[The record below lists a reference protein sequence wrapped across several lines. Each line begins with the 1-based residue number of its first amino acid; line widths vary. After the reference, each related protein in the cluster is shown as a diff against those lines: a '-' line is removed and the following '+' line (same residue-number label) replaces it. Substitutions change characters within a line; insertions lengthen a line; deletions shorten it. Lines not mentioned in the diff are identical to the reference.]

1 MSATK
6 GALNLRRMTR
16 SDIDAVLDID
26 RKIGGGRGLITYR
39 DMVAVD
45 PGGAL
50 DLSFVA
56 EVGGKIAGFIL
67 ARLMYVGVP
76 FVEIAVIQAIVVD
89 PDSQRQ
95 GIASRLVNALL
106 GYCHAERINTIRAV
120 SDERNAD
127 LKRFFQRLGFRR
139 SELINYV
146 KTFES

>member
-1 MSATK
+1 MSAK
-6 GALNLRRMTR
+6 EGAVNLRRMTR

-56 EVGGKIAGFIL
+56 EVGGKVAGFIL
-67 ARLMYVGVP
+67 ARLTYVGVP

-89 PDSQRQ
+89 PGYQHR
-95 GIASRLVNALL
+95 GIASQLVNALL
-106 GYCHAERINTIRAV
+106 GYCHAEGINNVRAV
-120 SDERNAD
+120 ADERNAD
-127 LKRFFQRLGFRR
+127 LKRFFQRLGFHR
-139 SELINYV
+139 SELINYA